1 MKHLFY
7 ISICILLLAGCAG
20 TKKASKAPVA
30 DYTAEEVELYGY
42 GVGKSTD
49 ENTARGMAMTVS
61 LGDLSVKLQ
70 AKVRTAASNYQ
81 KQSGDFNKTLYE
93 SLSEVVSENRLQGV
107 AFSGD
112 KAPASRK
119 NGVYEYRVTARINQV
134 ILRETVGGILDR
146 YSSVEEERDA
156 FRREMFGD

>member
-1 MKHLFY
+1 MRQF
-7 ISICILLLAGCAG
+7 IFTAICIALLAGCAG
-20 TKKASKAPVA
+20 AKKASKAPAA

-42 GVGKSTD
+42 GVGKSSD
-49 ENTARGMAMTVS
+49 ENTARGMAMTLS

-93 SLSEVVSENRLQGV
+93 SLTEVVSENRLQGV
-107 AFSGD
+107 AFTGD
-112 KAPASRK
+112 RNPASCK
-119 NGVYEYRVTARINQV
+119 NGLYEYRVTARINQV
-134 ILRETVGGILDR
+134 ILKETVGSILDR

-156 FRREMFGD
+156 FRKEMFGE

>member
-1 MKHLFY
+1 
-7 ISICILLLAGCAG
+7 
-20 TKKASKAPVA
+20 
-30 DYTAEEVELYGY
+30 
-42 GVGKSTD
+42 
-49 ENTARGMAMTVS
+49 MAMTVP

-112 KAPASRK
+112 KAPASCK
-119 NGVYEYRVTARINQV
+119 HGVYEYRVTARINQV

-156 FRREMFGD
+156 FKREMFGE